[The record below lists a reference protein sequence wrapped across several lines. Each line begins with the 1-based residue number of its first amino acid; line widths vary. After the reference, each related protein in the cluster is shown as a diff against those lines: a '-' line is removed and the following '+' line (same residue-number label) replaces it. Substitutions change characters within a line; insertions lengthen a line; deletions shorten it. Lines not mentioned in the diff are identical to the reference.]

1 MNDDKSRLDSLRN
14 NTYFVLEFGQKA
26 TSWGIATIPETIK
39 TSDIKQVRVSLVP
52 RAFSR
57 TLFQKVVDL
66 NPVFNELM
74 DAICDDV
81 EWLEFAHKGIF

>member
-1 MNDDKSRLDSLRN
+1 MNDFKSRLDSLRN
-14 NTYFVLEFGQKA
+14 NTNFVHEFGQKA
-26 TSWGIATIPETIK
+26 TSWGITTIPEANETCH
-39 TSDIKQVRVSLVP
+39 IKQLRVSLVP

-66 NPVFNELM
+66 NPVFNKLM

-81 EWLEFAHKGIF
+81 EWLEFAHIGIY